1 MLKTALTGNIGSG
14 KTTVSKVFAVLGV
27 PVYNADE
34 NARIFLFSEGMN
46 KPLAEVFGNDIMDKQ
61 GLPDRMKLAS
71 LVFNDGDLLKKLNA
85 IIHPVVM
92 KDFGEWS
99 GQYESHPYV
108 LLESAIIFE
117 NELEKLFDRVILVT
131 APEEQRI
138 SRVMKREQC
147 SRDQVTER
155 IKNQLPEKMKE
166 TLSDFIINNDD
177 NTLVIP
183 QVLDIH
189 KILSMHSRD

>member
-34 NARIFLFSEGMN
+34 NARIFLLSEGVN
-46 KPLAEVFGNDIMDKQ
+46 KPLAEVFGNDIMDEQ
-61 GLPDRMKLAS
+61 GLPDRMKLAR
-71 LVFNDGDLLKKLNA
+71 LVFNDNDLLKKLNA
-85 IIHPVVM
+85 IIHPIVM
-92 KDFGEWS
+92 NDFGEWA
-99 GQYESHPYV
+99 GQYKSHPYV
-108 LLESAIIFE
+108 ILESAIIFE
-117 NELEKLFDRVILVT
+117 NKLEKLFDRVILIT

-138 SRVMKREQC
+138 SRVMKREHC
-147 SRDQVTER
+147 SRDQVAER
-155 IKNQLPEKMKE
+155 IKNQLPDKMKE
-166 TLSDFIINNDD
+166 MLSDFIINNDD

-189 KILSMHSRD
+189 NILSIHIQD